1 MNRVWSSTRW
11 KFAAHIA
18 ARHALLSLI
27 IAVLAALWIFKGWYP
42 APFGEMLGV
51 STLVAVLIAVDV
63 VCGPL
68 LNFYL
73 SNPTKTRRALLVDW
87 TAVGVI
93 QLGALVY
100 GMHALW
106 EARPVMVVFENDRLV
121 VVTAVEIDEA
131 EFPRALPEFQT
142 LPSTG
147 IQLAAVRQPKDADE
161 RLQSLEFSLQG
172 VEPSARPSWW
182 IPYSQAENAI
192 RYRAKPLLELAARGT
207 LTAEVWARKLDGIN
221 INKSDLLYLPITS
234 KMTKDWIA
242 ILDSKTLQPIGYVAV
257 DGF

>member
-27 IAVLAALWIFKGWYP
+27 IAALAALWVFKGWYA

-63 VCGPL
+63 VCGP
-68 LNFYL
+68 
-73 SNPTKTRRALLVDW
+73 LLVDW

-121 VVTAVEIDEA
+121 VVTAVEID
-131 EFPRALPEFQT
+131 
-142 LPSTG
+142 
-147 IQLAAVRQPKDADE
+147 
-161 RLQSLEFSLQG
+161 
-172 VEPSARPSWW
+172 
-182 IPYSQAENAI
+182 
-192 RYRAKPLLELAARGT
+192 
-207 LTAEVWARKLDGIN
+207 DG
-221 INKSDLLYLPITS
+221 
-234 KMTKDWIA
+234 
-242 ILDSKTLQPIGYVAV
+242 
-257 DGF
+257 

>member
-1 MNRVWSSTRW
+1 MTRVWNSTRL
-11 KFAAHIA
+11 KFAARIA
-18 ARHALLSLI
+18 AWHALLSLM
-27 IAVLAALWIFKGWYP
+27 IAVLAALWVFKGWYA

-182 IPYSQAENAI
+182 IPYSQAGKAI
-192 RYRAKPLLELAARGT
+192 RYRAKPLLELAERGT
-207 LTAEVWARKLDGIN
+207 LTTEELARKAEEIGIY
-221 INKSDLLYLPITS
+221 NKDLIYLPIVS
-234 KMTKDWIA
+234 KRSKDWIA
-242 ILDSKTLQPIGYVAV
+242 ILDSKTLYPIGYIAA

>member
-93 QLGALVY
+93 QLGAGGLA
-100 GMHALW
+100 GCALGN
-106 EARPVMVVFENDRLV
+106 ALLLGSVRHSACGLRSCRGRKVLGSRCR
-121 VVTAVEIDEA
+121 
-131 EFPRALPEFQT
+131 RAFFLRNRCT
-142 LPSTG
+142 
-147 IQLAAVRQPKDADE
+147 
-161 RLQSLEFSLQG
+161 
-172 VEPSARPSWW
+172 
-182 IPYSQAENAI
+182 
-192 RYRAKPLLELAARGT
+192 
-207 LTAEVWARKLDGIN
+207 
-221 INKSDLLYLPITS
+221 
-234 KMTKDWIA
+234 
-242 ILDSKTLQPIGYVAV
+242 
-257 DGF
+257 

>member
-1 MNRVWSSTRW
+1 MNRVWNSTRW

-18 ARHALLSLI
+18 ARHALLSLM
-27 IAVLAALWIFKGWYP
+27 IAVLAALLVFKGWYA

-51 STLVAVLIAVDV
+51 NTLVAVLIAVDV

-68 LNFYL
+68 LNFFL

-93 QLGALVY
+93 QLGALAY

-106 EARPVMVVFENDRLV
+106 EARPVMVVFEGDRLV

-131 EFPRALPEFQT
+131 EFSRALPEFQK
-142 LPSTG
+142 LPPTG
-147 IQLAAVRQPKDADE
+147 VQLAAVRQPKDADE

-192 RYRAKPLLELAARGT
+192 RYRAKPLLDLAARRA
-207 LTAEVWARKLDGIN
+207 LTTEVLARKVEEIDIH
-221 INKSDLLYLPITS
+221 NKDLIYLPVTS
-234 KMTKDWIA
+234 KRTKDWIA
-242 ILDSKTLQPIGYVAV
+242 ILDFKTLHPIGYVAV

>member
-1 MNRVWSSTRW
+1 MTRVWNSTRW
-11 KFAAHIA
+11 KFAARIA
-18 ARHALLSLI
+18 AWHALLSLM
-27 IAVLAALWIFKGWYP
+27 IAVLAAFWVFKVWYA

-106 EARPVMVVFENDRLV
+106 EARPVMVVFEDDRLV

-131 EFPRALPEFQT
+131 ELSRALPEFQK
-142 LPSTG
+142 LPPTG

-182 IPYSQAENAI
+182 IPYSQAENTI
-192 RYRAKPLLELAARGT
+192 RYRAKPLLDLAARGT
-207 LTAEVWARKLDGIN
+207 LTTEVLARKTDDIGIH
-221 INKSDLLYLPITS
+221 KRDLIYLPITS
-234 KMTKDWIA
+234 KITKEWVA
-242 ILDSKTLQPIGYVAV
+242 VLDSKTLYPIRYIAV